1 MPPDSRLEN
10 SLKSAEDELTLIKN
24 QIQQTLL
31 DIREHVLETSNPFI
45 VPAFTG
51 PEDGTDS
58 PLDSAL
64 GTDASADSGAATGE
78 EGLAEESGDV
88 EEEQLEGTGE
98 PSAEEEEIV
107 ESEFGAPEDEEIIVD
122 SDGGPG
128 AGGMQFQDLVEGE
141 SEPEEEE
148 SAEDDPADPADGEQ
162 TQEQEEEEDAAGVR
176 EAEPEPLDLI
186 SLAGLVRW
194 VAATLER
201 VGRARTEVVLDA
213 YEQSGRMSPEVK
225 QVARTLCELADEDPY
240 TGIPV
245 RDIVGAMMRLES
257 VLGNDDGQ
265 SNRLLSLIFQD
276 EYEPADGLIASLG
289 LS

>member
-31 DIREHVLETSNPFI
+31 DIREHVLQSSNPFV

-51 PEDGTDS
+51 PEEGTDR
-58 PLDSAL
+58 PLDSAP
-64 GTDASADSGAATGE
+64 GGDGADGAADSETATDEEQSGE
-78 EGLAEESGDV
+78 GSGDAG
-88 EEEQLEGTGE
+88 EEQLEEIGE
-98 PSAEEEEIV
+98 PVAEEEQFL
-107 ESEFGAPEDEEIIVD
+107 ESELGAPEDEEIIVD
-122 SDGGPG
+122 SDGDPG
-128 AGGMQFQDLVEGE
+128 AGGIQFEDLVEE
-141 SEPEEEE
+141 EDEPEEEE
-148 SAEDDPADPADGEQ
+148 PAGDPGDEEEA
-162 TQEQEEEEDAAGVR
+162 QEEDRPHSAGGRQAA
-176 EAEPEPLDLI
+176 PDPLDLI

-245 RDIVGAMMRLES
+245 RDIVGAMMRLEG

-276 EYEPADGLIASLG
+276 EYEPADSLIASLG
-289 LS
+289 LR

>member
-31 DIREHVLETSNPFI
+31 DIREHVLESSNPFV

-51 PEDGTDS
+51 PEEGTES

-64 GTDASADSGAATGE
+64 GADGAADSETATGGE
-78 EGLAEESGDV
+78 QPGEESEDT
-88 EEEQLEGTGE
+88 EEEQLEESGE
-98 PSAEEEEIV
+98 PLAEEQEIL
-107 ESEFGAPEDEEIIVD
+107 ESEFGAPGDEEIIVD
-122 SDGGPG
+122 SDEGPG
-128 AGGMQFQDLVEGE
+128 TGGMQFQDLVEE
-141 SEPEEEE
+141 EDDPEEEE
-148 SAEDDPADPADGEQ
+148 EPAEDDLGDPAEGE
-162 TQEQEEEEDAAGVR
+162 EAEEEAADTAGAR

-245 RDIVGAMMRLES
+245 RDIVGAMMRLEG

-276 EYEPADGLIASLG
+276 EYESADSLIASLG
-289 LS
+289 MS